1 MVNAQNIVQLLIKI
15 INVETDI
22 KMNMNNAII
31 EQVTECLEIV
41 VQKCVQTILQQCQTV
56 ETE

>member
-1 MVNAQNIVQLLIKI
+1 
-15 INVETDI
+15 
-22 KMNMNNAII
+22 MNNAII
-31 EQVTECLEIV
+31 EQATECLEIV